1 MDPVA
6 GFVLRKGE
14 RRWKM
19 RRIVMVV
26 TVALIIAAMLL
37 ASAPAFAA
45 GGAIKFSYGPCGD
58 VCSQIVVTPSENIN
72 QHQDSHPNGT

>member
-1 MDPVA
+1 
-6 GFVLRKGE
+6 
-14 RRWKM
+14 M

-26 TVALIIAAMLL
+26 TVALIIAAMM
-37 ASAPAFAA
+37 ASALPAFAA

-72 QHQDSHPNGT
+72 QHQDSHSNGT